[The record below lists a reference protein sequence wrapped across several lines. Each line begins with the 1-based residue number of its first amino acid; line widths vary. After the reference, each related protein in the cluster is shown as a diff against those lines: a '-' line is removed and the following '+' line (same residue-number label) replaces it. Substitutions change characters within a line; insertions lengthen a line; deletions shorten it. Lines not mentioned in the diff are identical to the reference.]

1 MERSGYGESVIT
13 SGSIIFRMLMIFY
26 WQFGCIYDGVW
37 GGEVIGPLGLMG
49 QLSMVE

>member
-1 MERSGYGESVIT
+1 MISSGRIV
-13 SGSIIFRMLMIFY
+13 FRMLMIFD

-37 GGEVIGPLGLMG
+37 AGEVIGPLGLMG